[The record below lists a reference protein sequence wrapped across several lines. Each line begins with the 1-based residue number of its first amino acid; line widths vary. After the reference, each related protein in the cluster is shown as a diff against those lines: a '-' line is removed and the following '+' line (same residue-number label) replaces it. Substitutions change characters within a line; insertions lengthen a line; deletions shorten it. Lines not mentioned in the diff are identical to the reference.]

1 MDELVRLSAGA
12 PASALLLA
20 TIVVF
25 SALGLFVSPALIER
39 NLLRPHGLVQRGDY
53 YTLVTSGFIHADIAH
68 LLLNAFTFWAFGF
81 GLERRIGTPS
91 FAALYAIGLLS
102 SSIATWLIHRRQPGY
117 ASLGASGAIL
127 AVLFASIVVAPTSSI
142 YILPLPVPIPAPL
155 FAIAYLAYSVIA
167 SRARVG
173 RVNHDAHIAGAIAGL
188 AYMEITMPGS
198 LQRAFGAWLG

>member
-20 TIVVF
+20 AIVVF
-25 SALGLFVSPALIER
+25 GALGLFVSPALIER
-39 NLLRPHGLVQRGDY
+39 NLLRPYGLAQRGDY
-53 YTLVTSGFIHADIAH
+53 WTLVSSGFVHADLTH
-68 LLLNAFTFWAFGF
+68 LLLNGFTFWAFAF
-81 GLERRIGTPS
+81 GLERRLGTPS
-91 FAALYAIGLLS
+91 FMALYGAGLVS

-142 YILPLPVPIPAPL
+142 FILPLPVPIPAPL
-155 FAIAYLAYSVIA
+155 FALGFLAYSVIA

-173 RVNHDAHIAGAIAGL
+173 RVNHDAHVAGAITGL
-188 AYMEITMPGS
+188 AYMALTAPGS
-198 LQRAFGAWLG
+198 LQRALAAWLG

>member
-1 MDELVRLSAGA
+1 MDELIRLSAGA

-25 SALGLFVSPALIER
+25 SGLGLFVSPALIER
-39 NLLRPHGLVQRGDY
+39 NLLRPYDLAQRGDY

-91 FAALYAIGLLS
+91 FVALYAIGLLS

-167 SRARVG
+167 GRARVG

-188 AYMEITMPGS
+188 AYMELTMPGS